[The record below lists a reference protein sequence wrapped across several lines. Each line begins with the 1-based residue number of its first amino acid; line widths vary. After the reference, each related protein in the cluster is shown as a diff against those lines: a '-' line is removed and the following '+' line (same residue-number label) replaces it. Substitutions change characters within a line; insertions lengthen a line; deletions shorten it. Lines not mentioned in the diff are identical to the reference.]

1 MAQQLIKLI
10 LDRIQKVIARQ
21 VLELRVATL
30 MEVEQLAVV
39 ILVNSNRETY

>member
-1 MAQQLIKLI
+1 VAQQLIKLI

>member
-30 MEVEQLAVV
+30 IEVEQLAVV